1 MSNNAC
7 MLPRIFHATPLTSG
21 KESTLTGGSANHLG
35 KVLRLREN
43 DAVILFNGDGLDYT
57 ARIISVTRQEV
68 LVLVGASAD
77 PETESPINVS
87 LLQGICRN
95 QRMDLLIQKS
105 TELGVESILPILA
118 ERSVV
123 KLTGERVE
131 KKLAHWRNIAISA
144 CEQSRRACIP
154 DIRRPESL
162 ATVCERL
169 DKTGTRLVLD
179 PAGDDIPEATI
190 RSASSIALLVGPE
203 GGLTDTERETA
214 SSAGFMRVRLGP
226 RILRTETA
234 PLAALSI
241 LQYLSG
247 DFSRR

>member
-1 MSNNAC
+1 MRNNGR
-7 MLPRIFHATPLTSG
+7 MPPRIFHSAPLASG
-21 KESTLTGGSANHLG
+21 IEIALTGGAATHLG
-35 KVLRLREN
+35 KVLRLRKN

-57 ARIISVTRQEV
+57 ARIISVTRHEIV
-68 LVLVGASAD
+68 VSVAASAD

-105 TELGVESILPILA
+105 TELGVQRIRPIIA
-118 ERSVV
+118 ERSVTR
-123 KLTGERVE
+123 LTDERIE
-131 KKLAHWRNIAISA
+131 KKRVHWQNVAISA
-144 CEQSRRACIP
+144 CEQSGRARVP
-154 DIRRPESL
+154 DINRPEPL
-162 ATVCERL
+162 FTACKQLPEAAAL
-169 DKTGTRLVLD
+169 LVLD
-179 PAGDDIPEATI
+179 PAGDDIPETSI
-190 RSASSIALLVGPE
+190 RSAPSIALLVGPE
-203 GGLTDTERETA
+203 GGLTDTEREAA
-214 SSAGFMRVRLGP
+214 SSAGFRRIRLGP

>member
-1 MSNNAC
+1 MSNNAF
-7 MLPRIFHATPLTSG
+7 MLRRIFHAAPLTSG

-68 LVLVGASAD
+68 VVLVGAGAD

-105 TELGVESILPILA
+105 TELGIQSIQPILT
-118 ERSVV
+118 ERSVIR
-123 KLTGERVE
+123 LTGERAE

-144 CEQSRRACIP
+144 CEQSRRARIP
-154 DIRRPESL
+154 DIRRPESV
-162 ATVCERL
+162 ATACEQL
-169 DKTGTRLVLD
+169 GKTTTRLVLD
-179 PAGDDIPEATI
+179 PAGDDIPETTI

-214 SSAGFMRVRLGP
+214 SSAGFGRVRLGP

>member
-1 MSNNAC
+1 MSNNAF
-7 MLPRIFHATPLTSG
+7 MLRRIFHAAPLTSG
-21 KESTLTGGSANHLG
+21 KESTLTGGSADHLG

-57 ARIISVTRQEV
+57 ARIISITRQEV
-68 LVLVGASAD
+68 VVLVGAGAD

-105 TELGVESILPILA
+105 TELGIQSIQPILT
-118 ERSVV
+118 ERSVIR
-123 KLTGERVE
+123 LTGERAE

-144 CEQSRRACIP
+144 CEQSRRARIP
-154 DIRRPESL
+154 DIRRP
-162 ATVCERL
+162 
-169 DKTGTRLVLD
+169 
-179 PAGDDIPEATI
+179 
-190 RSASSIALLVGPE
+190 RSASSIALLIGPE

-214 SSAGFMRVRLGP
+214 SSAGFRRVRLGP